1 MITMK
6 KKVFLMALVGAALTA
21 CSNHDF
27 ETWSEGEIAQ
37 SKYEAAFIKRFG
49 QPAPNHTWGFG
60 DVTRSV
66 KTRGA
71 DPSGSSWIQNG
82 FDNIPPAD
90 TKNYEAEV
98 TEIFRDEAK
107 WKRYQ
112 VTGIDFSDFFVQ
124 QVHKGANDVCKY
136 TSYKDGNGTTHEV
149 YGPDLMNQLVCQ
161 KKDGTVEHVN
171 NFNFAEF
178 NKGIWNQEVIDGNG
192 QTYTD
197 AIMLMQNSGTNAF
210 GWSNSNDNGYYYT
223 DAYMIIEYPENSGY
237 YYVGFDFY
245 RRSDGVLGDNYY
257 NKLNEVN
264 NKQNDINNKQNDI
277 NNRQKELD
285 DNANN
290 WDENRKNQVR
300 NEIAK
305 LETEKANLET
315 EKANLQAEADK
326 YADCYKN
333 GDKFVDRDYRYDDWI
348 VRITPAKKQLTPDPI
363 IPSGDIR
370 IIAEDL
376 TVDES
381 GDFDFNDV
389 VFDIILKEP
398 AGKTTIILRAAGGT
412 LPLKV
417 AGREVHEAFGV
428 ATNVMVNTGGVERDP
443 VTFTV
448 DGELDAIDVKV
459 EVEKNGEWIELT
471 AKEGRAPG
479 KIAVETDYEWCNERQ
494 DIQAKYPQFGEYVNN
509 PQIKWTGYK
518 NN

>member
-60 DVTRSV
+60 DVTRSGM
-66 KTRGA
+66 TRSANTDGK
-71 DPSGSSWIQNG
+71 SWLQNG
-82 FDNIPPAD
+82 YDNIPPAD
-90 TKNYEAEV
+90 TRNYEAAV
-98 TEIFRDEAK
+98 TEIFRDEAEWRK
-107 WKRYQ
+107 YQ

-149 YGPDLMNQLVCQ
+149 YGPNLMNQLVCQ

-178 NKGIWNQEVIDGNG
+178 NNGDWNQEVWNG
-192 QTYTD
+192 KGGEYGYNDQNNLYKD
-197 AIMLMQNSGTNAF
+197 AIILMQNSGTDAF

-237 YYVGFDFY
+237 YYVGFDYY
-245 RRSDGVLGDNYY
+245 RRSDGVLSDTYY
-257 NKLNEVN
+257 SKMNEVN
-264 NKQNDINNKQNDI
+264 NKKTDYDNNSAGWSDD
-277 NNRQKELD
+277 QKKSAL
-285 DNANN
+285 A
-290 WDENRKNQVR
+290 
-300 NEIAK
+300 EIDR
-305 LETEKANLET
+305 
-315 EKANLQAEADK
+315 LQAEADK

-348 VRITPAKKQLTPDPI
+348 VRITPAKKQITPDPT
-363 IPSGDIR
+363 PSGDIR
-370 IIAEDL
+370 VIAEDL
-376 TVDES
+376 TLNES

-428 ATNVMVNTGGVERDP
+428 ATNVMVNTGSSKEDIAP

-448 DGELDAIDVKV
+448 DGELDAKDVKV
-459 EVEKNGEWIELT
+459 EVEKNGQWIELT
-471 AKEGRAPG
+471 AEQGHAPG

-494 DIQAKYPQFGEYVNN
+494 DIEAKYPQFKQYVGN
-509 PQIKWTGYK
+509 PTLKWTGYK